1 MISNETELLDGSR
14 GNRVPGKFRNAS
26 NSLSPP
32 LSLQIPITS
41 ETRFSGNPLQW
52 KPPGDVSISSSL
64 LVLRSSPR
72 RKFASI
78 KTKIRILTASM
89 IFLLHMSSNSEVIS
103 SRESLDSSLSSKTCI
118 FTTRCF
124 RVCIDGHRMSE
135 RPGCLT
141 SRGSLTRTS
150 GKAKFSYG
158 PYSVL
163 LTSGALHSS

>member
-1 MISNETELLDGSR
+1 MISNGTELLDESR

-41 ETRFSGNPLQW
+41 ETRFSGNH
-52 KPPGDVSISSSL
+52 PGDVSISSSL

-72 RKFASI
+72 RKLASI
-78 KTKIRILTASM
+78 KTKIQILTVSM
-89 IFLLHMSSNSEVIS
+89 IFLLHMSSNSEVIP

-118 FTTRCF
+118 FTARCF
-124 RVCIDGHRMSE
+124 RVCIDGRRMSE

-141 SRGSLTRTS
+141 SHGSLTRMER
-150 GKAKFSYG
+150 AIRN
-158 PYSVL
+158 L
-163 LTSGALHSS
+163 